1 MKISLIPA
9 LIFCLLLMSENIQAQ
24 FLDNKVIAHRGAWKA
39 ENLPQNSIASLKQA
53 IALGCEGSE
62 FDVWMTADGVLV
74 ANHDAEIDGMSIE
87 ENNYSDLLKKKL
99 PNGEVLPRVEDYL
112 REGMKQK
119 KTRLIFEI
127 KSSDVSK
134 ERTLELTQKSVE
146 LVRKLGAEEWVDYI
160 SFDLDACKK
169 IVEMDKNARVAYLSG
184 DLSPQQA
191 KDAGFWGLDYHFK
204 VFQQHPEWIKQ
215 AQDLGLT
222 LNAWT
227 VNDKEVMQWLLEHNF
242 DFITTDQPQQLLEMV
257 E

>member
-9 LIFCLLLMSENIQAQ
+9 IICCLFIMSEHTQAQ

-39 ENLPQNSIASLKQA
+39 EKSPQNSIASLKQA

-74 ANHDAEIDGMSIE
+74 ANHDADIEGMSIE
-87 ENNYSDLLKKKL
+87 ENTYNDLLKKKL
-99 PNGEVLPRVEDYL
+99 PNGEALPKVEDYL

-134 ERTLELTQKSVE
+134 ERTLELTEKSVE
-146 LVRKLGAEEWVDYI
+146 LVRKLSAEEWVDYI

-222 LNAWT
+222 LNSWT
-227 VNDKEVMQWLLEHNF
+227 VNDKEVMQWLLEQNF